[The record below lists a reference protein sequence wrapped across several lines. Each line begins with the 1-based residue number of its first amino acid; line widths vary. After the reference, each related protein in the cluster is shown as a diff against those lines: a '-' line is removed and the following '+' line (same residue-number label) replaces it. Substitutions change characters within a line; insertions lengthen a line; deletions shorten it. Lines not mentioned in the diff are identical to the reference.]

1 MRISDW
7 SSDVCSS
14 DLQIEEV
21 EVEGEHAESHGE
33 QQPMGAPG
41 KAERVACEQGPE
53 EDHCSGDREAV
64 GDGEFRRHQ
73 PDLVRQGDPGGSP
86 DEHRQAK
93 EAGNRKTVG
102 KGKSVAV
109 SEETGGGGIMKKKNN
124 NKKENTREGV

>member
-14 DLQIEEV
+14 DLHRHREHDRQQAGGEVGGGQIEEV

-64 GDGEFRRHQ
+64 GDGEFRRQQ
-73 PDLVRQGDPGGSP
+73 PDLD
-86 DEHRQAK
+86 
-93 EAGNRKTVG
+93 RKSVV
-102 KGKSVAV
+102 KGKSVSV
-109 SEETGGGGIMKKKNN
+109 RVDLGGSRIIKKN
-124 NKKENTREGV
+124 KYK